1 MAEKEFETSVAFAI
15 FILLLIFIGPK
26 AAKVFY
32 PSYENVFSTEAFKSL
47 MIFMVLF
54 VSNKNIVLSLLLTG
68 IFVIIMNMIREK
80 NEKSSKTQEDFV
92 SSPGLPVSDSNTYDK
107 KQSDFLGMP
116 FYPLNDRNNFVE
128 ETPYYRPSLD
138 YDNIDMNTIMT
149 DVVQNQNQN
158 NDLSIKTFNIKY

>member
-1 MAEKEFETSVAFAI
+1 MAKNDFETSVSFAI
-15 FILLLIFIGPK
+15 FILLMILIGPK

-54 VSNKNIVLSLLLTG
+54 VSNKNMVLSFLLTG

-80 NEKSSKTQEDFV
+80 NEQSSKKQENFV
-92 SSPGLPVSDSNTYDK
+92 SSYGLPVSNCNTYDT
-107 KQSDFLGMP
+107 KQSEFLGMP

-128 ETPYYRPSLD
+128 ESPYYRPSLD
-138 YDNIDMNTIMT
+138 YENIDMNTVMN
-149 DVVQNQNQN
+149 DVVQNQN
-158 NDLSIKTFNIKY
+158 NDVPNKSFNIKY